1 MLQNEQSS
9 TNLKQKLLKAKIRA
23 RDFITDEL
31 WVYVIVIGSIALCS
45 WLTNRWIEGIMFCIA
60 HIFIR
65 KVFDKQFHFYKTG
78 YCLILTLG
86 IIWLCIP
93 ISLPMNISFFSSIPI
108 AFGICYFGW
117 YVQELID
124 NKEEFHVKQF
134 NMKHLTKEQVVDI
147 CNELGYKKDKQ
158 DLAIMFF
165 VDKLSNKEVWNI
177 LCTTN
182 RNVEWDMVTKYKYRI
197 TKDFKKYIEQIEQV

>member
-9 TNLKQKLLKAKIRA
+9 TNLKQKLLRAKIRA

-31 WVYVIVIGSIALCS
+31 WVYIIVIGSISLCS
-45 WLTNRWIEGIMFCIA
+45 WFTQCWIEGIMFCIA
-60 HIFIR
+60 HIYIR
-65 KVFDKQFHFYKTG
+65 KVFNKQFHFYKTG

-93 ISLPMNISFFSSIPI
+93 ISLPVNLSLLSSIPI
-108 AFGICYFGW
+108 AFGICLLGW
-117 YVQELID
+117 VVQDWID
-124 NKEEFHVKQF
+124 NNEMFHVKQLDI
-134 NMKHLTKEQVVDI
+134 KHLTKEQVIDI
-147 CNELGYKKDKQ
+147 CNELEYKKDKQ

-165 VDKLSNKEVWNI
+165 VEKLSNKEVWNI

-182 RNVEWDMVTKYKYRI
+182 RNVEWDTVTKYKYRI
-197 TKDFKKYIEQIEQV
+197 TKDFKSVIKDKET